1 MPTKSDLAYLQKLP
15 LDLKVMMT
23 KAKIREWIS
32 QFGKDGVYIS
42 FSGGKDS
49 TVLLHLV
56 REEYPNIKA
65 VFVNTGLEYPEIQ
78 KFVKRFDNVTILR
91 PKMSFVEV
99 IKKYGYP
106 LVSKEVAECLQQ
118 GKIALKRQDGKYSY
132 RLKKLF
138 GTALDKNGRKS
149 LFNREKWLPL
159 LYVDFA
165 IGSGCC
171 AVMKKNPMKS
181 YERATRKVPIIAT
194 LSEESLWREKVWLKS
209 GCNAFD
215 AKSPHSNPMSFWTEQ
230 DILQYISQ
238 NNIRI
243 ASVYGDI
250 IPDTFN
256 NGQMAIDNSLVRLKC
271 TGCERTGCIFCAFGA
286 HLEKGKSRF
295 ELLKHSHPKQ
305 YEYCLEGGTYNEDG
319 LWQPNEKGLGMKH
332 VFDKFNELYP
342 NTPIRY

>member
-1 MPTKSDLAYLQKLP
+1 MPTKEDLSYLQRLP

-23 KAKIREWIS
+23 KARSREWVS
-32 QFGKDGVYIS
+32 HYGEDGVYVS

-56 REEYPNIKA
+56 REEYPNIEA

-78 KFVKRFDNVTILR
+78 KFVKSFDNVTILR

-106 LVSKEVAECLQQ
+106 IVSKEVAECLQQ
-118 GKIALKRQDGKYSY
+118 GKIALNRQDGKSSY

-149 LFNREKWLPL
+149 LFNREKWQPL
-159 LYVDFA
+159 LYVDFE
-165 IGSGCC
+165 IGDGCC
-171 AVMKKNPMKS
+171 SVMKKSPVKK
-181 YERATRKVPIIAT
+181 YENMTGKVPIIAT
-194 LSEESLWREKVWLKS
+194 LTEESLLREKSWIKT

-215 AKSPHSNPMSFWTEQ
+215 AKRPHSNPMSFWTEQ
-230 DILQYISQ
+230 DVLQYVSQ
-238 NNIRI
+238 NNIPI

-256 NGQMAIDNSLVRLKC
+256 DGQMAIDNSLVRLKC
-271 TGCERTGCIFCAFGA
+271 TGCKRTGCIFCGFGA
-286 HLEKGKSRF
+286 HLEKGEGRF
-295 ELLKHSHPKQ
+295 ELLKRSHPKQ
-305 YEYCLEGGTYNEDG
+305 YEYCLGGGEYNEDG
-319 LWQPNEKGLGMKH
+319 IWQPNEKGLGMKH
-332 VFDKFNELYP
+332 VFDVFNELYP